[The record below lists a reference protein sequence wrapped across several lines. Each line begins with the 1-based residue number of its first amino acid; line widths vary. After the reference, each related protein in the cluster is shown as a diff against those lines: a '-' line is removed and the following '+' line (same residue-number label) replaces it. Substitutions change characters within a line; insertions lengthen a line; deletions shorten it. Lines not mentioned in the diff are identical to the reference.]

1 MNVTELYHAI
11 RPRYPEFR
19 GQVALVTGSSRGVGK
34 GIALRLAREG
44 MRVVIHGHLADEV
57 NATVAELRA
66 FNAHVT
72 GITLDFQQD
81 NAAEMLIDATLKAY
95 GALFLLV
102 NNAAD
107 LTVRATRDVDS
118 ALLDRQFNINL
129 RLPFLLCQQAAVA
142 MRAAGR
148 GNIVNISSV
157 GGQRAH
163 RPGLPYDI
171 TKGGIDSMTRALA
184 LDLAPDGIRV
194 NAIAPGPIETE
205 KTMAGNFDKLSAVA
219 GRVPLNRLGGTT
231 EIGAAVAFLASDDA
245 AYITGQVLNV
255 DGGVTA
261 QLSPP
266 GLWI

>member
-1 MNVTELYHAI
+1 MNVTDQYRAI
-11 RPRYPEFR
+11 RPRYPEFQGR
-19 GQVALVTGSSRGVGK
+19 VALVTGSSRGVGK

-44 MRVVIHGHLADEV
+44 MRVVIHGHLAAEV
-57 NATVAELRA
+57 DATVAELRGLDA
-66 FNAHVT
+66 DVT
-72 GITLDFQQD
+72 GVAVDFQQD
-81 NAAEMLIDATLKAY
+81 DAADALIEATLQAY

-107 LTVRATRDVDS
+107 LGVRRTRDVDR
-118 ALLDRQFNINL
+118 AHLDRQLNVNL
-129 RLPFLLCQQAAVA
+129 RMPFLLCQ
-142 MRAAGR
+142 RAADALGAD
-148 GNIVNISSV
+148 GGGSIVNISSV

-171 TKGGIDSMTRALA
+171 TKGGIDAMTRALA

-205 KTMAGNFDKLSAVA
+205 QTMAGNFDHVSAVA
-219 GRVPLNRLGGTT
+219 ARVPLNRLGATT

-255 DGGVTA
+255 DGGATA